1 MSGLSAVIASVGLLG
16 PGFRDWDDGGEI
28 LSGRRAY
35 GAGRTVIPVAAAL
48 PPAERRRAGRVIH
61 TALAVGAEALRR
73 CGADGRTLPTVFA
86 SSSGDGDN
94 CHEICVALAA
104 EPRQISPTRF
114 TNSVH
119 NAAAGYWSIAHGCRE
134 ASTALCAGDA
144 SFGAGLLEAG
154 AQLTAGAASVLL
166 LCYDT
171 DYPPPLR
178 AKQPVPDAFGAA
190 LLLTSPSAAAGLAGI
205 TLALSDTLTSTP
217 MADSGL
223 EALRRAIPA
232 ARCLP
237 LLQSL
242 ARQQTGPVVLDY
254 LRGLQLAIE
263 LRT

>member
-1 MSGLSAVIASVGLLG
+1 MSQLGAVIASVGLLG
-16 PGFRDWDDGGEI
+16 PGLGGWEDGREI
-28 LSGRRAY
+28 LSGQRAY
-35 GAGRTVIPVAAAL
+35 GASRTVVPAAAAL

-73 CGADGRTLPTVFA
+73 AGADGRTLPTVFA
-86 SSSGDGDN
+86 SSCGDGDN

-144 SFGAGLLEAG
+144 SVGAGLLEAC
-154 AQLTAGAASVLL
+154 AQLAAGAGSVLL

-190 LLLTSPSAAAGLAGI
+190 LLLMRPGAGAGLASI
-205 TLALSDTLTSTP
+205 TLALSDTLAATP
-217 MADSGL
+217 MADAGL

-232 ARCLP
+232 ARCMP

-242 ARQQTGPVVLDY
+242 ARQLAGTVVLEY

-263 LRT
+263 VRT

>member
-1 MSGLSAVIASVGLLG
+1 MSRLNAVITSVGLLG
-16 PGFRDWDDGGEI
+16 PGIRGWEDAREVLNGQ
-28 LSGRRAY
+28 RAY
-35 GAGRTVIPVAAAL
+35 GGQRTVIPPAAAL
-48 PPAERRRAGRVIH
+48 PPAERRRAGRIIH
-61 TALAVGAEALRR
+61 TALAVGAEALAHA
-73 CGADGRTLPTVFA
+73 GADAGTLPTVFA
-86 SSSGDGDN
+86 SSGGDGDN

-144 SFGAGLLEAG
+144 SVGAGLLEAC
-154 AQLTAGAASVLL
+154 AQLASGAGRVLL
-166 LCYDT
+166 LCYDA

-190 LLLTSPSAAAGLAGI
+190 LLLQRAPAADRLATI
-205 TLALSDTLTSTP
+205 TLELSDTLPATAMSDT
-217 MADSGL
+217 GL
-223 EALRRAIPA
+223 EALRRVIPA

-242 ARQQTGPVVLDY
+242 ARQRAGTVVLDY
-254 LRGLQLAIE
+254 LRGVQLAIE
-263 LRT
+263 VRT